1 MTDMTDNAESTTPG
15 GQGESNSSL
24 PAAIA
29 DQKDTDKSEQEKV
42 RAISDM
48 TATSLTAATA
58 ASTPLAAEPPK
69 QDPVFC
75 FLRGIQKQWS
85 SLMDVVRAVINGAV
99 LLLSHHAASHPI
111 RYIVGTVVV
120 SLAILGIGLGTNFDM
135 STKVDVGLTPFHS
148 VINEQ
153 KQWILR
159 DSGFPSRPHS
169 VRVFIHK
176 QGASVVSRAGV
187 LRAFEVIQRVRDT
200 DGYLQ
205 LCEDSRESNEVG
217 YSGLCHIRGVPLFWN
232 NTREIFE
239 ESVTSDVDVLLA
251 ISAKSYPDTSNVE
264 PLEIMGHME
273 THRDDTIVAA
283 ESFLMEIVIP
293 RPQQQEVSSEN
304 VDDKEMP
311 LAILETLL
319 DLQQEWIELNS
330 NGNTTA
336 DENDANDNFRLE
348 VYFTDH
354 SLEAETLR
362 AVMQDLPLIAVV
374 FVIMALFTMAIFSV
388 SHKPGGDKK
397 CKQRIML
404 GLGAVC
410 AVLFSM
416 ATSYGLLFI
425 IGAYR

>member
-1 MTDMTDNAESTTPG
+1 MTDNAESTITPG
-15 GQGESNSSL
+15 GQDESHSNL
-24 PAAIA
+24 LAEVIEH
-29 DQKDTDKSEQEKV
+29 KDTDKTEQEKV
-42 RAISDM
+42 RTNSDM
-48 TATSLTAATA
+48 TATFVTAATA
-58 ASTPLAAEPPK
+58 ASTPSAVEPPK
-69 QDPVFC
+69 QAFFC
-75 FLRGIQKQWS
+75 FLPVIQIQWS

-111 RYIVGTVVV
+111 RYIVGTVVL
-120 SLAILGIGLGTNFDM
+120 SMAILGIGLGTNFDM
-135 STKVDVGLTPFHS
+135 STRVDVGLTPFHS

-153 KQWILR
+153 KQWILD

-169 VRVFIHK
+169 VRILIHK

-187 LRAFEVIQRVRDT
+187 VRAFEVIERVRET

-205 LCEDSRESNEVG
+205 LCEDSLESNKVG

-239 ESVTSDVDVLLA
+239 DSVMSDVDVLLA

-264 PLEIMGHME
+264 PLELMGHME
-273 THRDDTIVAA
+273 THRDHTIVSA
-283 ESFLMEIVIP
+283 ESFLMEILIP
-293 RPQQQEVSSEN
+293 RPQQQAASSEDM
-304 VDDKEMP
+304 DDKVMP

-319 DLQQEWIELNS
+319 DLQQAWIERAS

-336 DENDANDNFRLE
+336 YDNDADDNFRLE

-404 GLGAVC
+404 GLGAVS
-410 AVLFSM
+410 AVFFSM

-425 IGAYR
+425 IGVYGLL